1 MDTPESRALVLQTA
15 LGTRDDEVAHA
26 ILQAMSETQRG
37 GEVRGEVSNTIA
49 HRFPEL
55 DVKI

>member
-1 MDTPESRALVLQTA
+1 VLETA
-15 LGTRDDEVAHA
+15 LGTLDDEVAHA

-37 GEVRGEVSNTIA
+37 GEVRGEVSTAIA